1 LWRVFGCIH
10 SPDFSIPRHPLHNSL
25 LIPGAAELRYWLIK
39 RDGQKHLKPYTA
51 HQLCVEH
58 GYYADGSRRCADYS
72 LRRNGCFVCS
82 FDLKVKEDDLGART
96 TILEWFEGIHDE
108 AAQKY
113 VNYKASIVSFR
124 KEGNDTRRFRILE
137 NIPDSDGEESD

>member
-1 LWRVFGCIH
+1 M
-10 SPDFSIPRHPLHNSL
+10 
-25 LIPGAAELRYWLIK
+25 
-39 RDGQKHLKPYTA
+39 
-51 HQLCVEH
+51 
-58 GYYADGSRRCADYS
+58 
-72 LRRNGCFVCS
+72 
-82 FDLKVKEDDLGART
+82 KEDDLGART

-137 NIPDSDGEESD
+137 SIPDSDGEESD